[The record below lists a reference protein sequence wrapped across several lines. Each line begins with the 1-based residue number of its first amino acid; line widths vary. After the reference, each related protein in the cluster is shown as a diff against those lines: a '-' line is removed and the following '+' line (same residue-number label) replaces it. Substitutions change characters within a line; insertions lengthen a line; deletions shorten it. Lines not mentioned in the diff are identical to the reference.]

1 MDAIL
6 LIAVYKETKVV
17 RWKMSSDIANKLSD
31 QTRSLVGKFESRVAQ
46 FSEREDLLGI
56 MHKLD
61 GDDADS
67 MAREFFGEGEH
78 TATGVDGSMDYDERM
93 QMMLFYSNAT
103 AYSCPFRVGSKLSFD
118 MKDAA
123 RSAKL
128 SVSSAVPLWAEDIS
142 DVIDE
147 NFDVELELEL
157 EHSVDRIPNAFMT
170 VAEMY
175 LAIKSCDTSKILFLD
190 RPLSGTYASLAR
202 DVRLL
207 VRRHRSNLSKLVG
220 RSNDETLL
228 DVSLSLNIGTPSME
242 LPRRERFLQSRIL
255 RELMEGAMRVEEL
268 SGRLEV
274 QESAIRKSIKALR
287 KTDERYGGLLFDGA
301 GGATIKLNEDVNGY
315 WDRASSLA
323 MAYCEGAYERASS
336 PLSVGPEEWL
346 TVLDINTVAFLLM
359 QRLRDLAVER
369 KILVI
374 GIAKDTTATD
384 ISRSV
389 LPFAVKSGMIEVRR
403 TPPRLKNDKAFL
415 SILSAEN
422 RGVRPPWRTLGYD
435 SSFSTIFCQSP
446 MGDSEF
452 RSARKY
458 VSREGLFVR
467 GFFQSR
473 SMGRDGRVR
482 SPVFLFDRIFDDRYD
497 SDSVRQLEVTEKYS
511 SVTVK
516 PYCEGTQNSRKSN
529 LVLKVLSLT
538 DNPEVYEAFGHNQ
551 LLYLADKA
559 VKVEI
564 RMMKSSLRGVA
575 DLRIG
580 GMSKREQ
587 VYGIATTYR
596 QQRSEAEAARM
607 KAAGKS

>member
-1 MDAIL
+1 
-6 LIAVYKETKVV
+6 
-17 RWKMSSDIANKLSD
+17 
-31 QTRSLVGKFESRVAQ
+31 
-46 FSEREDLLGI
+46 
-56 MHKLD
+56 
-61 GDDADS
+61 
-67 MAREFFGEGEH
+67 MARDYFGEGEH
-78 TATGVDGSMDYDERM
+78 IAVGVDGSMDYDERM

-103 AYSCPFRVGSKLSFD
+103 AYSCPFRVDSGISFD
-118 MKDAA
+118 LKNAA
-123 RSAKL
+123 RSSKL

-142 DVIDE
+142 NVTDE

-170 VAEMY
+170 VSEMY
-175 LAIKSCDTSKILFLD
+175 LALKSCDSAKILFLD
-190 RPLSGTYASLAR
+190 RPLSGTYATLAR

-207 VRRHRSNLSKLVG
+207 IRRHRSNLSKVAG
-220 RSNDETLL
+220 RSNEQTLL
-228 DVSLSLNIGTPSME
+228 DISLSLRIGTPSME
-242 LPRRERFLQSRIL
+242 LPHRERFLQGRIL
-255 RELMEGAMRVEEL
+255 RELMSDSMSRAEL
-268 SGRLEV
+268 ARRLHV
-274 QESAIRKSIKALR
+274 QESAIVKSIRALR
-287 KTDERYGGLLFDGA
+287 KVDERYDGLLFEDA
-301 GGATIKLNEDVNGY
+301 QGATLRLREDVSGY
-315 WDRASSLA
+315 WARTCSLA
-323 MAYCEGAYERASS
+323 LSYCAGAYESTSS
-336 PLSVGPEEWL
+336 PLSVGPDEWL
-346 TVLDINTVAFLLM
+346 TVLDINTIAFMLM
-359 QRLRDLAVER
+359 QRLRDVAAER
-369 KILVI
+369 KILLI

-389 LPFAVKSGMIEVRR
+389 LPFAVKKGMLNVSS
-403 TPPRLKNDKAFL
+403 TPPRLRNDRAFL

-422 RGVRPPWRTLGYD
+422 RGLRPPWRTLGYD

-446 MGDSEF
+446 MGEAEF

-473 SMGRDGRVR
+473 SMGKDARVR
-482 SPVFLFDRIFDDRYD
+482 SPVFLFDRLYDGEHD
-497 SDSVRQLEVTEKYS
+497 SDAVSELEVTENYGPA
-511 SVTVK
+511 TVK
-516 PYCEGTQNSRKSN
+516 PYCEGAKLSRKSN

-564 RMMKSSLRGVA
+564 RLMKSSLRGVA

-587 VYGIATTYR
+587 VFGITTTYR

-607 KAAGKS
+607 KAAGNS

>member
-1 MDAIL
+1 
-6 LIAVYKETKVV
+6 
-17 RWKMSSDIANKLSD
+17 MSSEIANRLSD
-31 QTRSLVGKFESRVAQ
+31 QTRNLVGKFEDRVAQ

-56 MHKLD
+56 MRKLD
-61 GDDADS
+61 GQDADS
-67 MAREFFGEGEH
+67 LAREYFGEGEH
-78 TATGVDGSMDYDERM
+78 IAAGVDGSMDYDERM

-103 AYSCPFRVGSKLSFD
+103 AYSCPFRVDSTISFD
-118 MKDAA
+118 LKDAA

-128 SVSSAVPLWAEDIS
+128 SVSSAVPLWTEDVS
-142 DVIDE
+142 DVTDE
-147 NFDVELELEL
+147 IFDVELELEL

-170 VAEMY
+170 VAELY
-175 LAIKSCDTSKILFLD
+175 LALRSCDSARILFLD
-190 RPLSGTYASLAR
+190 RPLSGTYATLAR

-207 VRRHRSNLSKLVG
+207 IRRHKSNLSKLAG
-220 RSNDETLL
+220 RSRDQTLL
-228 DVSLSLNIGTPSME
+228 DISLSLNLGTPSME
-242 LPRRERFLQSRIL
+242 LPRRGRFLQGRIL
-255 RELMEGAMRVEEL
+255 RELMKEATTREEL
-268 SGRLEV
+268 ARRLEV
-274 QESAIRKSIKALR
+274 QEPAIGKSIKALR
-287 KTDERYGGLLFDGA
+287 KLDERYGRLLFEDADGA
-301 GGATIKLNEDVNGY
+301 AIKIREDVSGY
-315 WDRASSLA
+315 WERTCSLA
-323 MAYCEGAYERASS
+323 LSFCERAYESASS
-336 PLSVGPEEWL
+336 PLNVGPDEWL
-346 TVLDINTVAFLLM
+346 TVLDINTIAFMLM
-359 QRLRDLAVER
+359 QRLREIAEAR

-389 LPFAVKSGMIEVRR
+389 LPFAMKSGMLNISKI
-403 TPPRLKNDKAFL
+403 PPRLRNDRAFL

-422 RGVRPPWRTLGYD
+422 RGLRPPWRTLGYD
-435 SSFSTIFCQSP
+435 SSFTTIFCQSP
-446 MGDSEF
+446 TGDGEF
-452 RSARKY
+452 SSARKF

-473 SMGRDGRVR
+473 SMGKDARVR
-482 SPVFLFDRIFDDRYD
+482 SPVFLFDRIYDERYD
-497 SDSVRQLEVTEKYS
+497 SNSVRELEVTENYAP
-511 SVTVK
+511 VTVK
-516 PYCEGTQNSRKSN
+516 PYCEGAELSRKSN

-564 RMMKSSLRGVA
+564 RLMKSSLRAVA

-607 KAAGKS
+607 RAAGKS